1 MATRNRTSRT
11 GRSQTCPYNVG
22 PNPSTIRNPHA
33 RPKAKPGQR
42 VRPLPAVVR
51 CPKAGVTFA
60 LLRGEEPPGMDV
72 IGGAVWQLVYRCV
85 YPHGVRDEIARFSQV
100 IARDEAEAVRAL
112 QELMYGFAQR
122 IELYEVWHFEP
133 VEGKEG
139 TADGRG

>member
-1 MATRNRTSRT
+1 MVTAMATMNRTAR
-11 GRSQTCPYNVG
+11 PALG
-22 PNPSTIRNPHA
+22 PDPSTIRNPYA
-33 RPKAKPGQR
+33 RPKATTLDR
-42 VRPLPAVVR
+42 VRPLPEVVR